1 MERSMQKNLISSL
14 LALGLAA
21 TIIGCTTVQ
30 TPNQKQ
36 PGFLTDYHILKAVES
51 TPDGTQIYS
60 YTNPNAKRS
69 DYHAV
74 IIEPVIIYQTAT
86 ESGISEAQ
94 IKNAQKRLT
103 HSLKQIAAKQL
114 PIVTKPGRGVARL
127 QVAITG
133 AELEGD
139 GFSPRYLIPISGL
152 IKLGTMAT
160 GLDNKK
166 PVLAVET
173 KTTDSRSGK
182 LLRATVTTISGEKFR
197 MDVHTPEE
205 FEELAKQW
213 IKEAVMYSNS
223 PEKLKD
229 YKSNN

>member
-1 MERSMQKNLISSL
+1 MKKQLVSSIL
-14 LALGLAA
+14 TLGLSA
-21 TIIGCTTVQ
+21 TIISCASVQ

-36 PGFLTDYHILKAVES
+36 PGFLADYHVLKAVES

-60 YTNPNAKRS
+60 YTNPSAKRS

-74 IIEPVIIYQTAT
+74 IVEPVILYQTAT
-86 ESGISEAQ
+86 ESGVTEAQ

-103 HSLKQIAAKQL
+103 HNLKQIAGKQF

-139 GFSPRYLIPISGL
+139 GFSPLNLIPISGL
-152 IKLGTMAT
+152 IKLGSMAT

-166 PVLAVET
+166 PVLAIET

-182 LLRATVTTISGEKFR
+182 LLRATVTTISGDKFR
-197 MDVHTPEE
+197 MEVHTPEE

-213 IKEAVMYSNS
+213 VKEAVMYSSN

-229 YKSNN
+229 YKSAN

>member
-1 MERSMQKNLISSL
+1 MQTKLISSL
-14 LALGLAA
+14 LALALTA
-21 TIIGCTTVQ
+21 TIISCTSVQ
-30 TPNQKQ
+30 TPDQKQ
-36 PGFLTDYHILKAVES
+36 AGFLADYHVLKAVES
-51 TPDGTQIYS
+51 TPEGTQIYS
-60 YTNPNAKRS
+60 YTNPTVKRS

-74 IIEPVIIYQTAT
+74 IVEPVIIYQTAT
-86 ESGISEAQ
+86 ESGVTEAQ

-103 HSLKQIAAKQL
+103 HSLKVIAGKQL
-114 PIVTKPGRGVARL
+114 PIVTKAGHGVARI

-139 GFSPRYLIPISGL
+139 GFSPLNLIPISGL

-166 PVLAVET
+166 AILAVET

-197 MDVHTPEE
+197 MEVHTPEE

-213 IKEAVMYSNS
+213 IQEAVMYSSN
-223 PEKLKD
+223 PERLKA
-229 YKSNN
+229 YKATTN